1 MSLKSKKGSMC
12 LPLPAEG
19 NPSLIFASAWC
30 LPTNPRFIFIEIRT
44 VYGNRNSI
52 FQIFFI
58 DEM

>member
-1 MSLKSKKGSMC
+1 MC